1 MIYIIGIVIGY
12 LIGSIS
18 MAYIISKSKGIDIKK
33 TGTNNAGA
41 SNVFAFV
48 GKAEGVAVGAF
59 DILKAFLTAEF
70 VYLISGGNFNA
81 GAIAGVAAVVGH
93 IFPFW
98 MNFNGGK
105 GFAPFLGTVLFV
117 DWKLFLVFAVTI
129 AVITLVTNYIVL
141 ATFSLTAAMPLYEFF
156 IDKNYILAAVFFA
169 LAVLIWYRHKK
180 NIVNLANGTEIKFK
194 DVDKCKK

>member
-1 MIYIIGIVIGY
+1 MIYIVGIIMGY
-12 LIGSIS
+12 FIGSIS

-33 TGTNNAGA
+33 IGTNNAGA

-59 DILKAFLTAEF
+59 DILKAFFVAEF
-70 VYLISGGNFNA
+70 IYLLSGGNFTA

-98 MNFNGGK
+98 MKFNGGK

-117 DWKLFLVFAVTI
+117 DWKLFLIFAIIIV
-129 AVITLVTNYIVL
+129 AITLITSYIVL
-141 ATFSLTAAMPLYEFF
+141 ATFTLTAAMPFYEFF

-169 LAVLIWYRHKK
+169 LAAIIWYRHKK
-180 NIVNLANGTEIKFK
+180 NFVNLANGTEIKFK
-194 DVDKCKK
+194 DVT